1 MECPVTFTEEIMY
14 YPDETIEEIR
24 SRTDIVAFI
33 SSYIDLKRR
42 GANYVG
48 RCPFHSEK
56 TPSFSVNPSRQMYH
70 CFGCGTGGNVFTF
83 AMEYDNLTFPEA
95 VQMLAKRCGVSLP
108 EAEESEESRKQDS
121 IKKRVLD
128 IQNDAGVFYYSVL
141 KSDKDRAGY
150 RYFTGR
156 GLTDDTIRKFGLGY
170 SGKTG
175 GLYRYLKGKGYSD
188 SELNMSGLFSFD
200 ERKGARDKF
209 WNRVMFPIMDV
220 NNRVIAFG
228 GRVMGDALP
237 KYLNSPETV
246 VFDKSRNLYGL
257 NYAKKSRSKY
267 FILCEGY
274 MDVIMLHQAGFEC
287 ACASLGTALTQL
299 QANLIKRYVN
309 QVIISYDS
317 DDAGTKASL
326 RAIPILKN
334 AGLSVK
340 VLDMSPYKD
349 PDEFIKNLGVDEYR
363 NRIDNAENSFYF
375 EISVLERNYDFSDP
389 EQKTVFFNETAR
401 RLLVFEDELERSN
414 YTEAIAA
421 KYNIRTDQLKNLVA
435 KQSANI
441 AGIPVSSG
449 KYKRNANDKKEDGI
463 GQAQALL
470 LSWMAGEPGIIE
482 KIKDIISTEDFFE
495 EPYRRL
501 AELIF
506 SQYENEGTVVPAK
519 ILNNFQNAEEQTVV
533 ANILSRNIPDDKRD
547 MNEKEKV
554 LNEIVKRIR
563 KQSIDR
569 MTRNVTKLEELQNLM
584 IMRADLQKLHISL
597 QDG

>member
-1 MECPVTFTEEIMY
+1 MY

-501 AELIF
+501 AKLIF

>member
-1 MECPVTFTEEIMY
+1 MY
-14 YPDETIEEIR
+14 YPDETVEEVR
-24 SRTDIVAFI
+24 SRTDIVGLI
-33 SSYIDLKRR
+33 SSCINLKKQ

-48 RCPFHSEK
+48 LCPFHNEK
-56 TPSFSVNPSRQMYH
+56 TPSFSVSPAKQMYY
-70 CFGCGTGGNVFTF
+70 CFGCGAGGNVFTF

-95 VQMLAKRCGVSLP
+95 VQMLAKRSGIVLP
-108 EAEESEESRKQDS
+108 EADESEEARKQDS
-121 IKKRVLD
+121 IRKRVLD
-128 IQNDAGVFYYSVL
+128 IQNDAGVFYYSIL
-141 KSDKDRAGY
+141 KSDKDKAGY
-150 RYFTGR
+150 NYFKGR

-170 SGKTG
+170 SGKSG
-175 GLYRYLKGKGYSD
+175 GLYRYLKGRGYSD
-188 SELNMSGLFSFD
+188 NELNMSGLFTFD

-246 VFDKSRNLYGL
+246 IFDKSRNLYGL
-257 NYAKKSRSKY
+257 NYARRTRNRY

-274 MDVIMLHQAGFEC
+274 MDVITLHQAGFEC
-287 ACASLGTALTQL
+287 ACASLGTALTGL
-299 QANLIKRYVN
+299 QASLIKRYVN

-317 DDAGTKASL
+317 DSAGVKASL

-349 PDEFIKNLGVDEYR
+349 PDEFIKNLGIEEYR
-363 NRIDNAENSFYF
+363 NRIDNAQNSFYF
-375 EISVLERNYDFSDP
+375 EISVLEKNYDFSDP
-389 EQKTVFFNETAR
+389 EQKTEFYNEAAR
-401 RLLVFEDELERSN
+401 KLLVFEDELERNN

-421 KYNIRTDQLKNLVA
+421 RYNIRSEQLKKLVL

-441 AGIPVSSG
+441 AGVPVTIRTRSE
-449 KYKRNANDKKEDGI
+449 RRDDKKDDGI

-470 LSWMAGEPGIIE
+470 LSLIANEPYIIDRLKGIITA
-482 KIKDIISTEDFFE
+482 DDFSD
-495 EPYRRL
+495 EPCHSL
-501 AELIF
+501 AELLF
-506 SQYENEGTVVPAK
+506 SQYKSEGTIVPAR
-519 ILNNFQNAEEQTVV
+519 ILNSFQDVNEQTAV
-533 ANILSRNIPDDKRD
+533 ANILNKNIPDDKND
-547 MNEKEKV
+547 KYEKEKI

-569 MTRNVTKLEELQNLM
+569 MTRNAANPEELQSLM

-597 QDG
+597 

>member
-1 MECPVTFTEEIMY
+1 MY